1 MAGVRPGPPSA
12 CDALFGPDF
21 GLPAGSIAGPAGAD
35 LSLGM
40 ASGNS
45 PSGDPGKSGIY
56 RFIRILAALDFLGGL
71 AFMFL
76 APPLLGTSD
85 YFYLG
90 LAMAVIG
97 AFIFVFFTMLAAR
110 ARQG

>member
-1 MAGVRPGPPSA
+1 
-12 CDALFGPDF
+12 
-21 GLPAGSIAGPAGAD
+21 
-35 LSLGM
+35 M
-40 ASGNS
+40 ASGNV
-45 PSGDPGKSGIY
+45 PSGNGFRGDPGKSGIY

-97 AFIFVFFTMLAAR
+97 AFIFVFFTLLAAR

>member
-1 MAGVRPGPPSA
+1 
-12 CDALFGPDF
+12 
-21 GLPAGSIAGPAGAD
+21 
-35 LSLGM
+35 M
-40 ASGNS
+40 ASGNDPS
-45 PSGDPGKSGIY
+45 GDGSSGDPGKSGIY

-97 AFIFVFFTMLAAR
+97 AFIFAFFTMLAAR
-110 ARQG
+110 ARRG